1 MAQLGIADD
10 EFIRGKVPMTKQ
22 EIRILTLAKAH
33 IEPDSIV
40 YDIGAGTGSLT
51 IEAARL
57 APQGKVFAIERKDE
71 AMALLRQNIE
81 HFGVHNV
88 TLLQEEAPKG
98 LENLPAADVVL
109 IGGSGGQLIAI
120 LEALTPKVK
129 KGGRIV
135 VNAIALQTVMRVV
148 SYMRQFPERYAYD
161 AMQVQINHFE
171 QVGGYDMA
179 KAGNPICIVTCT
191 KKTEN

>member
-22 EIRILTLAKAH
+22 EIRILTLAKAQ
-33 IEPDSIV
+33 IAPDAVV
-40 YDIGAGTGSLT
+40 YDIGAGTGSLS
-51 IEAARL
+51 IEAARQ
-57 APQGKVFAIERKDE
+57 APEGKVYAIERKDE
-71 AMALLRQNIE
+71 ALALLRQNIE
-81 HFGVHNV
+81 HFGVKNV
-88 TLLQEEAPKG
+88 MPIQAEAPQG
-98 LENLPAADVVL
+98 LETLPEADVVL

-120 LEALTPKVK
+120 LEALTPKLK

-148 SYMRQFPERYAYD
+148 SYMRQFPDRYSYEAI
-161 AMQVQINHFE
+161 QVQINRWQ
-171 QVGGYDMA
+171 QVGSYDMA
-179 KAGNPICIVTCT
+179 KAGNPIFIVTCT

>member
-33 IEPDSIV
+33 IEPNSIV

-171 QVGGYDMA
+171 QVGSYDMA